1 MIDKKIIH
9 SLIEQELKEANEKF
23 PQFASAHE
31 AYAVV
36 LEELQETKEELESC
50 EGSLHFIWERV
61 KRNYSTHND
70 YVIMENYAVQLIQE
84 AIQLAAMCRKARAV

>member
-1 MIDKKIIH
+1 MTDKKIIH

-23 PQFASAHE
+23 PQFASSHE

-50 EGSLHFIWERV
+50 EGSLNFIWEQV
-61 KRNYSTHND
+61 KRNRSTHND
-70 YVIMENYAVQLIQE
+70 YIIMEKYAVQLIQE